1 MERSRHGANRAWVDL
16 SPPGRTVMSMKKEW
30 LTRKDL
36 AEMLSV
42 SKSTIERLT
51 TSPEF
56 PTPIRVGGLLRYNA
70 REVDRY
76 LKTLREPQPPRF
88 RGVPR
93 TRSRRGRQVD
103 PDFLS
108 KFKFTD

>member
-16 SPPGRTVMSMKKEW
+16 SPLGRTVMSMKKEW

-56 PTPIRVGGLLRYNA
+56 PTPIRVGGSLRYNA

-76 LKTLREPQPPRF
+76 LKTLREPQSTALSRDSRSSRPGNPPTRRELRF
-88 RGVPR
+88 C
-93 TRSRRGRQVD
+93 
-103 PDFLS
+103 
-108 KFKFTD
+108 K